1 MKPARFALAGFFVEP
16 TLKRYCSYRQWKLIF
31 FINKFI
37 FKLSISSKEVQAR
50 TLMMRFI
57 KV

>member
-31 FINKFI
+31 FINKYI
-37 FKLSISSKEVQAR
+37 FKFHFL
-50 TLMMRFI
+50 
-57 KV
+57 